1 MVRKEILLTAGFSV
15 LAAAV
20 VAGAVFLTEPGKVLY
35 EAPESAVSATRQTN
49 ASTPDYAPTVAVS
62 ISLRPVTAAEFAGI
76 GTHGIKNP
84 IPTDFQT
91 LTIDVKGENLGK
103 RIIQVPATSELT
115 DALTD
120 QVVWC
125 THSGRQDNV
134 NENYVNY
141 HEMLVLF
148 TRNISKQVLD
158 RKLGAL
164 FVGVSYED
172 ANGKQ
177 VNRTYALSEPVPSV
191 KPEEPVS
198 SWLQKYQR
206 DGRNYYLEAGP
217 QNEAEEAVAVNFLC
231 PFDGDFKKMA
241 EVEGS
246 DPDSALNISSIR
258 EAVAAGRYVKNK
270 VVHSLSSQPKG
281 TAPAKGTEWAFDSA
295 QKHGLVSWRI
305 VTASYTEE
313 WPAGIISPY
322 GNGVFCR
329 DFLVGRTK
337 QDTRDRIYD
346 YALPVV
352 IQAYKTPA

>member
-1 MVRKEILLTAGFSV
+1 MPPVAPETSFSSA
-15 LAAAV
+15 LSPATITDTD
-20 VAGAVFLTEPGKVLY
+20 FS
-35 EAPESAVSATRQTN
+35 PESA
-49 ASTPDYAPTVAVS
+49 APTVAVA
-62 ISLRPVTAAEFAGI
+62 ISLQPVTAAEFAGI

-91 LTIDVKGENLGK
+91 LTVDVKGENLKK
-103 RIIQVPATSELT
+103 RTIQVPTASELT

-120 QVVWC
+120 QVVWF
-125 THSGRQDNV
+125 THSGRQDNA
-134 NENYVNY
+134 NETYVNY
-141 HEMLVLF
+141 HLKLVLF
-148 TRNISKQVLD
+148 TRNISKQMLN
-158 RKLGAL
+158 RKLEAF

-172 ANGKQ
+172 AGGKQ
-177 VNRTYALSEPVPSV
+177 INRTYALSETVPPE
-191 KPEEPVS
+191 KPEEPVI

-206 DGRNYYLEAGP
+206 DGKNYYLEAGP

-246 DPDSALNISSIR
+246 DSYSALNIQNTQ
-258 EAVAAGRYVKNK
+258 EAVATGRYVKNE
-270 VVHSLSSQPKG
+270 VIHSLSSQPRG
-281 TAPAKGTEWAFDSA
+281 TAPAEGTEWAMDSA
-295 QKHGLVSWRI
+295 QKNGLVSWRI

-313 WPAGIISPY
+313 WPAGIISQY

-337 QDTRDRIYD
+337 QDTRERIYD
-346 YALPVV
+346 YAMPVL